1 MTAHQEKLVKEY
13 GPMFLDRSEDIL
25 TSLLYLS
32 GEAASILTDG
42 EWKKCS
48 KSMEAFVYELSKV
61 REIVFERLER
71 LDN

>member
-13 GPMFLDRSEDIL
+13 GPMFLDRSGDIL
-25 TSLLYLS
+25 DSLLHLS
-32 GEAASILTDG
+32 GEAASVLTDG
-42 EWKKCS
+42 EWKKCAE
-48 KSMEAFVYELSKV
+48 SMETFVDELSKV